1 VLLPPA
7 EPVPP
12 AAVSAAPAA
21 VSANPAPQATVT
33 PATVTVTPGND
44 GGNGPVPY
52 GLPWVHHNGDGE
64 TGLPKP
70 HHAAAT
76 GGGDTSR
83 ADAESFV
90 EELGPS
96 IEKASARLGVS
107 PRILLA
113 QAALETGWG
122 HSVVGNNVFGVKAG
136 ASWSGTTVTA
146 ATHEMTGGHLVAHS
160 GTFRSYAN
168 VGQAVDDYAA
178 LVSASGRYRSAMGS
192 GDNAAAYAQALA
204 AGGYASDRDYAA
216 KLVAVANSPKM
227 SYAIAS
233 LEDASPG
240 QLVSAHG

>member
-7 EPVPP
+7 EPAPP
-12 AAVSAAPAA
+12 VAPIAAPAA
-21 VSANPAPQATVT
+21 VSTQSAAPPTVATS
-33 PATVTVTPGND
+33 GQS
-44 GGNGPVPY
+44 GGSGNGAASSSLPPV
-52 GLPWVHHNGDGE
+52 HRNGGTE
-64 TGLPKP
+64 TAVPPP
-70 HHAAAT
+70 HHAASAT
-76 GGGDTSR
+76 SGRGAAL
-83 ADAESFV
+83 ADAQSFA
-90 EELGPS
+90 EELAPA
-96 IEKASARLGVS
+96 IEHAAAKLGVS

-136 ASWSGTTVTA
+136 ASWPGTTVTA
-146 ATHEMTGGHLVAHS
+146 TTHEMTGGHLVAHA
-160 GTFRSYAN
+160 GTFRAYAN

-178 LVSASGRYRSAMGS
+178 LVSASSRYRAAMGS
-192 GDNAAAYAQALA
+192 GEDAAAYAHALA

-233 LEDASPG
+233 LEEAAPG